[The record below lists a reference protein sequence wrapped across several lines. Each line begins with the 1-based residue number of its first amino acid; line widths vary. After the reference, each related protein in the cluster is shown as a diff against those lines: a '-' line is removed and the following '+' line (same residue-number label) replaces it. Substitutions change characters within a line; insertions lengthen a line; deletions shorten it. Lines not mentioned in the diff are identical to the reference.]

1 MKASIRSH
9 TQACRK
15 REENVSNMRKIGKT
29 ANQPFRT
36 NRSIF
41 QTDAAKSP
49 DLPR

>member
-15 REENVSNMRKIGKT
+15 REGNVSKMRKIGKT
-29 ANQPFRT
+29 VNQSFRT

-41 QTDAAKSP
+41 QTDAAQSP